1 MNIELFPQRLYFY
14 WKWWFVHFL
23 YFTWTLPHVK
33 HELLFG
39 ALSMCV
45 YCASVGDL
53 TAPTAART
61 VGTVAQGPG
70 LWIRPFSHSPVG
82 MPFPSLSS
90 WTWRWVQAG
99 TMGHRSA
106 SFERETRQKK
116 KTLKSEKRK
125 EWGWSG
131 KVRRKASNRG
141 EMEEMWFPKMD
152 DHLTSNQTVNFLS
165 RGLMSGTYCQ
175 HISPIITHTHLLK

>member
-116 KTLKSEKRK
+116 KTLKSKKRK
-125 EWGWSG
+125 EWDWSG